1 METNEKDAKKF
12 CSQCGTELE
21 PEALFCSSCGAKQAN
36 GGAAKG
42 TTAPV
47 VAALKPERAPQ
58 PQPVAPNVA
67 VQMQQPMYSQ
77 PPQGYSMQQGY
88 PQQQGYQQPQMII
101 TQSPKS
107 MGLALIL
114 TFLFGPLGLLYAS
127 VKAGVIL
134 ICIAIVV
141 GFLTLGLGAIVI
153 WPISMVWAY
162 MEVDKYNKALM
173 NGQMPPQ
180 SF

>member
-1 METNEKDAKKF
+1 MDTNENTKKF
-12 CSQCGTELE
+12 CMKCGAELE
-21 PEALFCSSCGAKQAN
+21 PDAVFCSSCGTKQNKADMAAPPINHPPVSPAVQAN
-36 GGAAKG
+36 VPP
-42 TTAPV
+42 APV
-47 VAALKPERAPQ
+47 FPQ
-58 PQPVAPNVA
+58 
-67 VQMQQPMYSQ
+67 Q
-77 PPQGYSMQQGY
+77 PPQFQQPQGY
-88 PQQQGYQQPQMII
+88 PQQQMQSGYPPQPQMII